1 MGHPFSSGGKYLPF
15 LVESVSIEVNG
26 NENMLYRI
34 RQLNPPFIFNN
45 IRVRLLWK
53 SKETVHT
60 ISVPNVAV
68 KCHGGTCLEDKDDFQ
83 VSVRDGLVPHK

>member
-15 LVESVSIEVNG
+15 FVESVSIELNG

-34 RQLNPPFIFNN
+34 RQRNPLFIFHN

-53 SKETVHT
+53 SKETNMVHT
-60 ISVPNVAV
+60 ISMPNVAV
-68 KCHGGTCLEDKDDFQ
+68 KCHGGT
-83 VSVRDGLVPHK
+83 R